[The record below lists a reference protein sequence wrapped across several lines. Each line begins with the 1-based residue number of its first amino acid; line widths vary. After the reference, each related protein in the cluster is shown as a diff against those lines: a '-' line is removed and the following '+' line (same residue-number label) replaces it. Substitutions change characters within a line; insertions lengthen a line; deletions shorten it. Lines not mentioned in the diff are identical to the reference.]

1 MFSIN
6 KIQASKRKSARM
18 SHLKL
23 EHGYYFLWANWDA
36 YSHFLLDE
44 EIQETTQVPERS
56 RG

>member
-36 YSHFLLDE
+36 YSHSLLDE